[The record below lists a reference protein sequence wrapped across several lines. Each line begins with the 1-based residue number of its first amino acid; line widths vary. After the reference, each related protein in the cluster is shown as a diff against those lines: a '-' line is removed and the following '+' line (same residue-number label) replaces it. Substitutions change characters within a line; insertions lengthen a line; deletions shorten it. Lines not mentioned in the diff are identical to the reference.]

1 MENDVYLKKLS
12 KKHCP
17 QFGKI
22 AVDMGFI
29 TAEQLKEAITEQVE
43 DDLADKPHR
52 LIGKILLEN
61 VWVTRDQIDIVVYKL
76 FEQEEL
82 KKWIFNST

>member
-1 MENDVYLKKLS
+1 MENDFIEKLTATFTR
-12 KKHCP
+12 
-17 QFGKI
+17 FGKI

-52 LIGKILLEN
+52 PIGEILLESGLI
-61 VWVTRDQIDIVVYKL
+61 TKEQIDIVLKEWL
-76 FEQEEL
+76 EL
-82 KKWIFNST
+82 IKEHD

>member
-17 QFGKI
+17 QFGKV

-29 TAEQLKEAITEQVE
+29 TAEQLKQAIPEQVD

-52 LIGKILLEN
+52 FIGMM
-61 VWVTRDQIDIVVYKL
+61 L
-76 FEQEEL
+76 FEDG
-82 KKWIFNST
+82 WITNEQINIVYYIMRGYTSPL

>member
-1 MENDVYLKKLS
+1 MENDFIEKLTATTR
-12 KKHCP
+12 
-17 QFGKI
+17 FGKI

-52 LIGKILLEN
+52 PIGKILLESGLI
-61 VWVTRDQIDIVVYKL
+61 TKEQIDIVLKEWL
-76 FEQEEL
+76 EL
-82 KKWIFNST
+82 IKEHD